1 MVIKLLLT
9 IQELQNI
16 CKQGNFSVISN
27 QYITT
32 VMSYFNFLN
41 FDNDVQQILFIF
53 NNEKTNK
60 MYSLYFIMKKIKK
73 LNEYF
78 NNSNIMMFTD
88 FLFNENTILQIQV
101 NEFSVD
107 NIIKYLYLDLNN
119 YYDEQKFYDIDN
131 KFQNLNDNNIYNR
144 KFLFDN
150 VLKNKEIGYLDLTYL
165 IGVYNY
171 EQMNN
176 IFFTNQ
182 HKIYNLKNII
192 ELLQEIINSNLI
204 YIKMNNLK
212 GQIIYY
218 SVLLNKI
225 DMFIQIFPTLLL
237 SNLLFSGNYLD
248 QEKKFYVGQIS
259 EMSYLLNN
267 IKDKQT
273 MYVNMLKNENL
284 QNLQQF
290 EYI

>member
-1 MVIKLLLT
+1 MVIKLSLT